1 MLQDFNLHTL
11 SYNFIKQNQ
20 SKGAIMTANVTT
32 SNHIQDIQAKEYLS
46 PDEVE
51 LLYGFKKTTQAKWR
65 MQGVIPYKKI
75 GRFIRYNHQELKNW
89 IEKGNI
95 A

>member
-1 MLQDFNLHTL
+1 
-11 SYNFIKQNQ
+11 
-20 SKGAIMTANVTT
+20 
-32 SNHIQDIQAKEYLS
+32 
-46 PDEVE
+46 VE